1 MNIMSGKLIKLRFVV
16 FQENYIILTEP
27 VPQPLKHEG
36 MIWYLPNVC
45 RSRAEA
51 LLRRVP
57 HEGAFLVRPC
67 ENDKNQFAISFR

>member
-1 MNIMSGKLIKLRFVV
+1 MAIHISLLV
-16 FQENYIILTEP
+16 FKENYVILTEP

-36 MIWYLPNVC
+36 MVWFLPNVC

-51 LLRRVP
+51 LLRRIP

-67 ENDKNQFAISFR
+67 ESDKHLFAISFR

>member
-1 MNIMSGKLIKLRFVV
+1 
-16 FQENYIILTEP
+16 
-27 VPQPLKHEG
+27 
-36 MIWYLPNVC
+36 MIWYLSHIC

-67 ENDKNQFAISFR
+67 ENDKHLFAISFRYKNSQDLKKKNV